1 LSNNKISS
9 AVRLFGNLK
18 VRPKLM
24 VLHNLFFLVLTC
36 AVYFSIIPLFEKQV
50 ADAQARE
57 LTILHQ
63 TSASGQDLNAP
74 RESYAAAA
82 ARAKLTLFLVL
93 GSIYVLAVLVLE
105 SAIMPLYVYRP
116 LQRML
121 DADAATQKG
130 NRDREMIPPGEIL
143 SDEIGQI
150 MRSRNETVAA
160 LRRQEDE
167 LAAALRRIEEQDRL
181 VSLGLLSASV
191 AHELNTPLAVLN
203 GSIEKL
209 IETTE
214 DQPALDRLAR
224 MQRVAQRLQ
233 KISESLVDFSR
244 VRHQHMGP
252 LVIRPLIEEAWGLV
266 AIDDKSATVE
276 FANHVGAEV
285 AVIGNPDRLVQ
296 VFVNLL
302 RNALNAVESGSGKI
316 DVRCRA
322 VPRGITIA
330 VEDNGRGIPPDV
342 LPEIFDAF
350 VSTRLD
356 ARGTGLGLTVAEG
369 IVRQHGGTIS
379 ASNRTEGG
387 ARLEVTL
394 PAARG

>member
-1 LSNNKISS
+1 
-9 AVRLFGNLK
+9 
-18 VRPKLM
+18 M

-50 ADAQARE
+50 ADAQTRE
-57 LTILHQ
+57 LSILHQ
-63 TSASGQDLNAP
+63 MPASGQDLSGPA
-74 RESYAAAA
+74 ESYAQAA
-82 ARAKLTLFLVL
+82 ARARLTLFLVL
-93 GSIYVLAVLVLE
+93 GSIYVLAVIVLE

-121 DADAATQKG
+121 DADSATQKG
-130 NRDREMIPPGEIL
+130 DREREMIPSEDIPG
-143 SDEIGQI
+143 DEIGQI
-150 MRSRNETVAA
+150 MSSRNATVAA

-167 LAAALRRIEEQDRL
+167 LAAALRRLEEQDRL

-214 DQPALDRLAR
+214 DHLTLDRLAR
-224 MQRVAQRLQ
+224 MQRVAQRLR

-252 LVIRPLIEEAWGLV
+252 LLIRPLIEEAWSLV
-266 AIDDKSATVE
+266 AIDDKSSAIE
-276 FANHVGAEV
+276 FAIHLAGDD
-285 AVIGNPDRLVQ
+285 AVIGNPDRLIQ

-302 RNALNAVESGSGKI
+302 RNALNAVEPGSGKI
-316 DVRCRA
+316 DVRARINA
-322 VPRGITIA
+322 RGLTIA
-330 VEDNGRGIPPDV
+330 VEDNGRGIPADV
-342 LPEIFDAF
+342 LPDIFDAF
-350 VSTRLD
+350 VTTRLD

-379 ASNRTEGG
+379 ASNRVEGG

-394 PAARG
+394 PAGKVIS